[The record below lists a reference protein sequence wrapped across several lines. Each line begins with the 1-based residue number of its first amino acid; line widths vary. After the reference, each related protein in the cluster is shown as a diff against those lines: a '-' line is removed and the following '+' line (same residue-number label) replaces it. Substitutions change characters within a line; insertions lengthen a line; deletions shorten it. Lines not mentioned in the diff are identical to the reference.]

1 MFKDGR
7 TYFHDEERS
16 GWPLSDH
23 LVESVDQKSGE
34 RRFFTISELSCG
46 FPLTSS
52 SVLYDI
58 ITVRLDY
65 HKFCA
70 R

>member
-7 TYFHDEERS
+7 ANIYDGERN
-16 GWPLSDH
+16 GWPSVIN
-23 LVESVDQKSGE
+23 LVQVSIKKLVKD
-34 RRFFTISELSCG
+34 RFTISELRRV
-46 FPLTSS
+46 FPQISRTI
-52 SVLYDI
+52 LYQT